1 MKYMKILRNSFL
13 AIGFSL
19 FLVSCGGGG
28 TTGREAA
35 RLTRLDGDTFNFIVA
50 NDLGR
55 NGYYDQKPIAEQMGQ
70 LAEEIDIEFVA
81 AAGDIHHFEGVA
93 SVEDPLWMTD
103 YELVYSHPELMG
115 SNGIPSSATTS
126 TAAIR
131 RQCWITAE
139 SAAGG

>member
-13 AIGFSL
+13 AVGFSL

-28 TTGREAA
+28 TTGRETA

-55 NGYYDQKPIAEQMGQ
+55 NGYYDQKPIAEQMGR

-93 SVEDPLWMTD
+93 LSLI
-103 YELVYSHPELMG
+103 H
-115 SNGIPSSATTS
+115 I
-126 TAAIR
+126 
-131 RQCWITAE
+131 
-139 SAAGG
+139 